1 MISLLRLLLIAA
13 LGLTLGLWSAE
24 RSLLGGGPFDS
35 APLGPWNI
43 ATKAGALDA
52 DPYTRASLARSGE
65 IPLALGE
72 GLQLVARV
80 DDSRRKLSARCV
92 YRIGPHAPAARYW
105 TLELVDPDGFPIEN
119 PSQRY
124 VLRSSEI
131 LRDGDGAFSI
141 YVSAAAHAGNWL
153 PIGADKPFALVLR
166 LYDSPLSA
174 TAGGIEKVAAPTL
187 HNEGCL

>member
-1 MISLLRLLLIAA
+1 MTTILKAFLTALAGLA
-13 LGLTLGLWSAE
+13 LGLWATAA
-24 RSLLGGGPFDS
+24 LLADGGPFDVVS
-35 APLGPWNI
+35 LGPWNV
-43 ATKAGALDA
+43 ATRAGAIDA